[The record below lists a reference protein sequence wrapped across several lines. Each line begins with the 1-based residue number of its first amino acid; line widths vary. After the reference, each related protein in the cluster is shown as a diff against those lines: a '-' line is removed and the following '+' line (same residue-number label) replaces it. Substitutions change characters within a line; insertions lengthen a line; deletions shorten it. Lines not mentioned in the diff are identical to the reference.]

1 MGKKLQP
8 KLRFRGF
15 TDAWEQRKLGDILS
29 YEQPYE
35 YIVSSDDYSPV
46 ARTPVLTAGKTL
58 ILGYTNEADGV
69 KAATKD
75 SPVIIFDD
83 FTASSH
89 IIDYSFKVKSSA
101 MKILSLRDSE
111 NDLYCIYYAL
121 TRIIR
126 PSASHERQWISK
138 YARATV
144 TVPSKDEQQVIGDFL
159 RKLDR
164 LIAAEKRKLDLWK
177 KKKTALLRQI
187 FEQKL
192 RFKGYSDFWEQH
204 KLGSLGNSYSGLSGK
219 NKADFGHGLAS
230 YITYMNVFQ
239 NSIADID
246 GNGQIEIDSKQHAV
260 QYGDALFTISSE
272 KPEEVGMSSVWL
284 GNQKNVYLNSFCFG
298 YRQNG
303 AFDALYLAY
312 MLRSEAVRSQ
322 MRMLAQG
329 ISRFNI
335 SQHKVMDIN
344 VTIPSISEQ
353 QKIGSFC
360 RGLDQLI
367 SAEMKKIDLLMLK
380 KKALLQQMFV

>member
-15 TDAWEQRKLGDILS
+15 TDAWEQRKLGSLGTSYSGLSGKDKTDFGHGFGSYITYLNVFQNPIADIDGTDRIEIDPKQNTVHYGDVFFTVSSETPEEVGMSSVWLGNQQNIYLNSFCFGYRQKGTFDIKYLAYMLRSRSIRNRMKILAQGISRFNISQRRVMDIEVSFPSMDEQQKIGVLCGKLDQLIAAEKRKLDLLKDKKTALLRQIFDQKERFKGYTDPWEQRKLGDILS

-58 ILGYTNEADGV
+58 ILGYTNEADGI
-69 KAATKD
+69 KAVTKD

-89 IIDYSFKVKSSA
+89 IIDYSFKIKSSA

-144 TVPSKDEQQVIGDFL
+144 TIPSKDEQQVIGDFL

-164 LIAAEKRKLDLWK
+164 LIAAE
-177 KKKTALLRQI
+177 
-187 FEQKL
+187 
-192 RFKGYSDFWEQH
+192 
-204 KLGSLGNSYSGLSGK
+204 
-219 NKADFGHGLAS
+219 
-230 YITYMNVFQ
+230 
-239 NSIADID
+239 
-246 GNGQIEIDSKQHAV
+246 
-260 QYGDALFTISSE
+260 
-272 KPEEVGMSSVWL
+272 
-284 GNQKNVYLNSFCFG
+284 
-298 YRQNG
+298 
-303 AFDALYLAY
+303 
-312 MLRSEAVRSQ
+312 
-322 MRMLAQG
+322 
-329 ISRFNI
+329 SR
-335 SQHKVMDIN
+335 
-344 VTIPSISEQ
+344 
-353 QKIGSFC
+353 
-360 RGLDQLI
+360 
-367 SAEMKKIDLLMLK
+367 KIDLLELK